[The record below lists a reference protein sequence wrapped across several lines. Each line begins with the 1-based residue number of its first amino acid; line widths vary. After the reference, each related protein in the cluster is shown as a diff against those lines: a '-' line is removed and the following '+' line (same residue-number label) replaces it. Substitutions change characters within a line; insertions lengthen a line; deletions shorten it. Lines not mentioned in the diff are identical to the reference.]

1 MNFSIS
7 SLFITLCVS
16 LVLIA
21 LFNFI
26 LTHEKGYRLFRADLL
41 FVLVV
46 ITCFRLFLPFE
57 LPFTKTIALPSIMNP
72 IMSFLNYE
80 IFHQL
85 KVSHILIVIWLIGVL
100 IGVGRYVQNI
110 ILAKKLET
118 KIIQNSHCF
127 KVSEF
132 LDCFIY
138 PDYDVYVTKYVP
150 SPMVFGFKKC
160 ILIPEISFTEHELSN
175 ILNHEMQH
183 LKQHDILFKQVT
195 SILTILYWW
204 FPPIYWLQKCINF
217 YIEVRADEKV
227 TESLNPIDAL
237 DYAET
242 LINVQ
247 KKYSLRIV
255 LYQMIFQLI

>member
-85 KVSHILIVIWLIGVL
+85 KVSHILYCNLVNWSINWCWKICAEYYIG
-100 IGVGRYVQNI
+100 
-110 ILAKKLET
+110 KKTGSENHT
-118 KIIQNSHCF
+118 KFSLFQ
-127 KVSEF
+127 
-132 LDCFIY
+132 
-138 PDYDVYVTKYVP
+138 
-150 SPMVFGFKKC
+150 
-160 ILIPEISFTEHELSN
+160 SFRIFRLLHLS
-175 ILNHEMQH
+175 
-183 LKQHDILFKQVT
+183 
-195 SILTILYWW
+195 
-204 FPPIYWLQKCINF
+204 
-217 YIEVRADEKV
+217 
-227 TESLNPIDAL
+227 
-237 DYAET
+237 
-242 LINVQ
+242 
-247 KKYSLRIV
+247 
-255 LYQMIFQLI
+255 

>member
-110 ILAKKLET
+110 ILAKKLEA
-118 KIIQNSHCF
+118 KII
-127 KVSEF
+127 
-132 LDCFIY
+132 
-138 PDYDVYVTKYVP
+138 
-150 SPMVFGFKKC
+150 
-160 ILIPEISFTEHELSN
+160 
-175 ILNHEMQH
+175 
-183 LKQHDILFKQVT
+183 
-195 SILTILYWW
+195 
-204 FPPIYWLQKCINF
+204 
-217 YIEVRADEKV
+217 
-227 TESLNPIDAL
+227 
-237 DYAET
+237 
-242 LINVQ
+242 
-247 KKYSLRIV
+247 
-255 LYQMIFQLI
+255 